1 MATSLLKFSLKTN
14 LVKSIISEVVSNFS
28 KYYYAYGRAQAWP
41 GGDVSTADASDS
53 YEYELSVRND
63 LLFMKQIDANDVA
76 PIIRRINWISGY
88 TFDMYDE
95 YVNDIAITGEVLVQR
110 DSTTVTGIGT
120 NFTQE
125 LIIGNIVVI
134 GNIQYRVLA
143 INSDT
148 EFILSSA
155 YLGDTAVTPI
165 SIIKKDSAFS
175 GATSLETAEFYCVT
189 DDYNVYKC
197 IFNNNNQPSSVR
209 PTGTSEQ
216 IITLSDGYKWKYMYT
231 IPLSLRNK
239 FLTLSTMPVT
249 TALNTQFYSSGS
261 IVSATIENPGRSYD
275 PDLITLTVNGDGV
288 LEENPYQLDNGPNG
302 FVIESPGSGY
312 DSVTLVFKDPDLT
325 VPGAVRAE
333 ATCTIGDLSAG
344 TSTTYTATTFNGNAA
359 TVVNGTY
366 NRKVAVGDSVKIGGT
381 KYQVLA
387 RTLDVNN
394 LYPVSITVNATITPA
409 SGTTI
414 YLTGCVTGISVV
426 NPGYG
431 YSKPFFS
438 ATQDELASNYVT
450 YTYTYTTYTGQGFTF
465 SINSKRNQAEIS
477 PLLTNEGEIAGIII
491 DKPGLGYT
499 YATVT
504 VNHNYPTEQDIP
516 ADFEAASILLNF
528 DIGDIESVQSTV
540 ELSAIP
546 GGIHSVR
553 VIDPGYGYDS
563 IPTVSIVGDGT
574 GATAEAILTNDSR
587 IEKINIL
594 TEGQGYT
601 KAEVVLSGVSAAQPA
616 IFSVPISPR
625 GGHGSDA
632 ISELYCKSVVFHGIL
647 SKEKN
652 KTFTSTND
660 YRQVCILKNPK
671 MYGKNISLRSA
682 TASACIVV
690 TGPKNQSNFNLITND
705 MILSYTENNKT
716 YQFRVIEKNANYSTT
731 ESAIL
736 LSYIDNKI
744 PPANATYGNS
754 QYQIAFN
761 STGRILP
768 DVNKLSG
775 ELLTIDNRQRFYASD
790 TQIIVAT
797 NSLTF

>member
-41 GGDVSTADASDS
+41 GGDVTVADASDS

-76 PIIRRINWISGY
+76 PIIRRINWVSGY

-95 YVNDIAITGEVLVQR
+95 YVNDIAITGEVLVQK
-110 DSTTVTGIGT
+110 DSTIVTGVGT

-134 GNIQYRVLA
+134 ANVQYRVLA

-148 EFILSSA
+148 QFLLSSN
-155 YLGDTAVTPI
+155 YLGDTVITPI

-175 GATSLETAEFYCVT
+175 GAVSLETAEFYCVT

-197 IFNNNNQPSSVR
+197 IFNNNNKPSSVR

-275 PDLITLTVNGDGV
+275 PDLITLTVDGDGV
-288 LEENPYQLDNGPNG
+288 LEENPYQLDSGTNG

-312 DSVTLVFKDPDLT
+312 DSVTLVFKDPDLD

-344 TSTTYTATTFNGNAA
+344 TSTTYTATTYNGNAA
-359 TVVNGTY
+359 TVVNGSFS
-366 NRKVAVGDSVKIGGT
+366 RKISVGDSVKISGT
-381 KYQVLA
+381 KYQVLT
-387 RTLDVNN
+387 RTLDANN
-394 LYPVSITVNATITPA
+394 LYPISITINATITPA

-414 YLTGCVTGISVV
+414 YLTGCVTAITVV

-438 ATQDELASNYVT
+438 ASQDELASNYVT
-450 YTYTYTTYTGQGFTF
+450 YTFTYTTYTGQGFTF

-516 ADFEAASILLNF
+516 SDFEAASILLNF

-563 IPTVSIVGDGT
+563 VPTVTIVGDGT
-574 GATAEAILTNDSR
+574 GATAEVVLTNDSR

-601 KAEVVLSGVSAAQPA
+601 KAEVVLTGVSASQPA
-616 IFSVPISPR
+616 VFSVPISPR

-652 KTFTSTND
+652 KGFISSND
-660 YRQVCILKNPK
+660 YRQVCIVKNPK

-682 TASACIVV
+682 TASSCMVV

-705 MILSYTENNKT
+705 MILSYVDSGTT

-731 ESAIL
+731 ESALL

-744 PPANATYGNS
+744 PPPTATYGNNTL
-754 QYQIAFN
+754 QIAFN
-761 STGRILP
+761 SSGRILP

-790 TQIIVAT
+790 AQIIVAT